1 MIKQT
6 SIVNGWPDALRCGMG
21 SVPGQVFILHGVSPR
36 RDATLGAI
44 YIQVFPPGDRAVS
57 FLPDGI
63 YASRSGH
70 DESSKGC
77 EGKSIQQLYEEERAF
92 NFVTSKEQDFSGQTS
107 MVAGWPDAIACGVRV
122 ATGGMFFAHNVGP
135 AGFLSLYEQMVGGEN
150 RAVYFTDKRMYDH
163 RAGNDGSSK
172 GCEGKSIVQLYNE
185 GRAFNFV
192 TSKEQDFSGQTS
204 MVAGW
209 PDAIRCGSDATYAS
223 GCILML
229 HGGVNGTSAL
239 YSHVSIEQRDVLFG
253 AEGGYLSRVGLD
265 DVTKGCKGKS
275 ILQLYNEGRA
285 FNFVTSKWP
294 SAHEMS
300 NGFSI
305 GMLLNTDI
313 VLVAWSPGQNIEE
326 SMGKGIVV
334 SIYDYNA
341 KNKKIIEAVEID
353 KSDPGYAVYST
364 SYYM

>member
-77 EGKSIQQLYEEERAF
+77 EGKSIQQLYEEE
-92 NFVTSKEQDFSGQTS
+92 
-107 MVAGWPDAIACGVRV
+107 
-122 ATGGMFFAHNVGP
+122 
-135 AGFLSLYEQMVGGEN
+135 
-150 RAVYFTDKRMYDH
+150 
-163 RAGNDGSSK
+163 
-172 GCEGKSIVQLYNE
+172 
-185 GRAFNFV
+185 RAFNFV

-305 GMLLNTDI
+305 ILKELK
-313 VLVAWSPGQNIEE
+313 E
-326 SMGKGIVV
+326 SF
-334 SIYDYNA
+334 
-341 KNKKIIEAVEID
+341 
-353 KSDPGYAVYST
+353 
-364 SYYM
+364 